1 MADQPLTFYV
11 STAGRDEW
19 SGRQPKPG
27 KTDGPFATL
36 ERARDEI
43 RRLKAAGGLPK
54 GGVVV
59 EVAEGTYELERPLE
73 LSAEDSGE
81 KAAPVVYRARPGAEV
96 RITGGR
102 LVTGWRR
109 VTDEAVLSRLEPSA
123 RGKVYQ
129 ADLRALGISDLGGV
143 LENRLELFFDDVPM
157 TLARWPNEGF
167 VSIVDVVVK
176 DGHQIHGIPGST
188 VGQFTYDGDRPA
200 RWLDEKDLYLH
211 GYWFWD
217 WSDQRQKVESIDPE
231 KRIITLAKPYHYY
244 GYRAGQWWYAL
255 NALCEIDMP
264 GEWYLDRQA
273 GVLYF
278 FPPSAIER
286 GRAVV
291 SVLPTLVTIKDASY
305 VTLRG
310 FIFEAAR
317 GVLVTI
323 SGGSRCRLVACTLRN
338 SGGDAVNISGGDHHG
353 VVGCDIYNTG
363 SSGVAMSGGD
373 RTTLTPAGHAV
384 ENCHIHHWGR
394 WARMYSSA
402 VRCDGVGNRVA
413 NNLMDNA
420 PHIAILFGG
429 NDHLFELN
437 EIHSVCLEANDA
449 GAIYAGRDWTMR
461 GTVIRHNYMH
471 HVNGFRGQGC
481 VGVYLDDMYCGTEVS
496 GNIFYRVTRA
506 AFIGGGRDNHVLG
519 NIFVDCTPALHI
531 DARALGWAGYHA
543 DMWVQEGREKG
554 TLSGIAYNKPPYST
568 RYPELVRIL
577 DEEPKAP
584 RGNVVA
590 GNICWGGTWDEIEG
604 IARPMVK
611 MENNLVGVDPLF
623 VDAANCDFRLRPD
636 SPAWKMGFRRIPVE
650 RIGVY
655 RSPDR
660 ASWPVTSEVH
670 DTRVDKPAQSA
681 RRTPPTHKLARA
693 VAAVKIDG
701 SIEAEEWGGARG
713 PRPIIIA
720 QGINGER
727 VTPRSRAWLAYTR
740 DALLVAV
747 ENEVDPAQ
755 PLRMGNK
762 WGQDDAVELAF
773 RDGSRPDAFIIVLRG
788 YPSGHFESSDEA
800 GAPADA
806 VRRAAEGVEYAA
818 KAVRADLW
826 TCEWRVPWASLGIK
840 PQAGMKIQFNL
851 SVRKTSPQPLWLM
864 WVGTGGCTWEVG
876 KAGVIELS
884 K

>member
-1 MADQPLTFYV
+1 MAAQPLTLYV
-11 STAGRDEW
+11 SASGRDDW
-19 SGRQPKPG
+19 SGRRPAPG
-27 KTDGPFATL
+27 KTDGPFASL

-59 EVAEGTYELERPLE
+59 EVAEGTYELARPLE
-73 LSAEDSGE
+73 LTSEDSGE
-81 KAAPVVYRARPGAEV
+81 PSAPIVYRARPGTQV

-102 LVTGWRR
+102 RVTGWRK
-109 VTDEAVLSRLEPSA
+109 VSDPAVLARLEPSA

-129 ADLRALGISDLGGV
+129 ADLRALGITDLGAV
-143 LENRLELFFDDVPM
+143 LENRLELFFNDVPM
-157 TLARWPNEGF
+157 ILARWPNEGF
-167 VSIVDVVVK
+167 VNIVDVVVK

-188 VGQFTYDGDRPA
+188 VGQFIYDGDRPA
-200 RWLDEKDLYLH
+200 RWLAEKDLYLH

-255 NALCEIDMP
+255 NALCEIDAP
-264 GEWYLDRQA
+264 GEWYLDRET

-278 FPPSAIER
+278 YPPSDITK

-291 SVLPTLVTIKDASY
+291 SLLPTLVTVRDASY
-305 VTLRG
+305 ITLRG

-317 GVLVTI
+317 GTLVTI
-323 SGGSRCRLVACTLRN
+323 SGGTCSRVVACTLRN
-338 SGGDAVNISGGDHHG
+338 CGAGAVEINLGDHHS

-363 SSGVAMSGGD
+363 TTGASINGGD
-373 RTTLTPAGHAV
+373 RTTLTPAGHLV
-384 ENCHIHHWGR
+384 QNCHIHHWGR
-394 WARMYSSA
+394 WARMYSAA
-402 VRCDGVGNRVA
+402 VLCNGVGNRVA

-496 GNIFYRVTRA
+496 GNVFYRVTRA
-506 AFIGGGRDNHVLG
+506 AFIGGGRDNIVRG

-584 RGNVVA
+584 RGNVVE
-590 GNICWGGTWDEIEG
+590 GNICWLGTWDEIEE

-623 VDAANCDFRLRPD
+623 VDVSKGDFRLRPE
-636 SPAWKMGFRRIPVE
+636 SPAWKMGFRRIPFE

-660 ASWPVTSEVH
+660 ASWPVTSEIH
-670 DTRVDKPAQSA
+670 DTRVDKPAQST
-681 RRTPPTHKLARA
+681 RRPAPTHKLARA
-693 VAAVKIDG
+693 AKNIVIDG
-701 SIEAEEWGGARG
+701 TIGAAEWGGARR
-713 PRPIIIA
+713 PRPITVA
-720 QGINGER
+720 QGIHGER
-727 VTPRSRAWLAYTR
+727 VSPPSRAWLAYTPQ
-740 DALLVAV
+740 ALLVAV
-747 ENEVDPAQ
+747 ENEIDPSQ

-773 RDGSRPDAFIIVLRG
+773 RDPSLPDAPILILRG

-800 GAPADA
+800 GAPEE
-806 VRRAAEGVEYAA
+806 VVKRAAEKVEYAA
-818 KAVRADLW
+818 KVVGSDCW
-826 TCEWRVPWASLGIK
+826 TCEWGVPWTSLGIK
-840 PQAGMKIQFNL
+840 PNAGVKLQFNL

-864 WVGTGGCTWEVG
+864 WVGTGACTWQVDR
-876 KAGVIELS
+876 AGFIEIPR
-884 K
+884 